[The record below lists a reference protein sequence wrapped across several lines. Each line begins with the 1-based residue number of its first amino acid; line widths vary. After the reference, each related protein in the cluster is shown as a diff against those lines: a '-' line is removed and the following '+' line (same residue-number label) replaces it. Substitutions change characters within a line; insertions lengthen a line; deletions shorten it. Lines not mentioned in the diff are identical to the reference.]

1 MDAINLII
9 FAVLFVLQVA
19 IIILLLRRRSG
30 DAGHQTE
37 LLARQLQAQ
46 DNERRAQIE
55 RLEAAVQTLR
65 EDNYRQQVKLLELV
79 QNQSDS
85 QTRRLGAFMAE
96 MQKSNEQKLD
106 QMRQTVDE
114 KLTGTLNTRL
124 NASFQTVSQQL
135 ESVYKSLGEMQKL
148 SSGVTESV
156 NGLNRVLTN
165 VKSRGTW
172 AEVQLGN
179 ILDQTVPGM
188 YDTNVATN
196 PKYNGRVEFAVRIP
210 AADGSGHAWLP
221 IDSKFPME
229 DYARLTAAAQAGDRQ
244 GMESAQKALEQRVR
258 DEAKLVRQYIS
269 APETTPF
276 AVLYLATEG
285 LYAQILGSRSGLA
298 EKLQQQGILLAGP
311 TTVTALLNALAMGFR
326 TLAINRKATE
336 VWQVLGAAKMQYE
349 KFGDLLPGLKWL
361 NFGGGH
367 HITRPGYDLATLEA
381 CIARMQEKYGVQVY
395 LEPGEAWALNAGY
408 LVTTVL
414 DTLQNGETHL
424 AILDMSAAC
433 HTPDVIEMPYRPP
446 LLDAG
451 EPGEKP
457 CTLRL
462 GGPTCLAGDVVGDYS
477 FAAPLTEGDRL
488 IFGDMAIY
496 STCKNN
502 TFNGMPLPDIWV
514 LHENGTTQPL
524 ARFGYHD
531 FKYRLGSPR

>member
-1 MDAINLII
+1 MDAINLIL

-19 IIILLLRRRSG
+19 ILILLLRRRSG

-269 APETTPF
+269 ASETTPF

-349 KFGDLLPGLKWL
+349 KFGDLLQKA
-361 NFGGGH
+361 
-367 HITRPGYDLATLEA
+367 RKKVDEA
-381 CIARMQEKYGVQVY
+381 GK
-395 LEPGEAWALNAGY
+395 
-408 LVTTVL
+408 VL
-414 DTLQNGETHL
+414 DEADHRNHIIQKHLRRVETLDEPT
-424 AILDMSAAC
+424 AAEAV
-433 HTPDVIEMPYRPP
+433 PELFD
-446 LLDAG
+446 
-451 EPGEKP
+451 
-457 CTLRL
+457 
-462 GGPTCLAGDVVGDYS
+462 
-477 FAAPLTEGDRL
+477 
-488 IFGDMAIY
+488 
-496 STCKNN
+496 
-502 TFNGMPLPDIWV
+502 
-514 LHENGTTQPL
+514 
-524 ARFGYHD
+524 
-531 FKYRLGSPR
+531 

>member
-1 MDAINLII
+1 MDAINLIL

-19 IIILLLRRRSG
+19 IILLLLRRRSG

-349 KFGDLLPGLKWL
+349 KFGDLLQKA
-361 NFGGGH
+361 
-367 HITRPGYDLATLEA
+367 RKKVDEA
-381 CIARMQEKYGVQVY
+381 GK
-395 LEPGEAWALNAGY
+395 
-408 LVTTVL
+408 VL
-414 DTLQNGETHL
+414 DEADHRNDIIQKHLRRGET
-424 AILDMSAAC
+424 LDDPTAAEAV
-433 HTPDVIEMPYRPP
+433 PELFD
-446 LLDAG
+446 
-451 EPGEKP
+451 
-457 CTLRL
+457 
-462 GGPTCLAGDVVGDYS
+462 
-477 FAAPLTEGDRL
+477 
-488 IFGDMAIY
+488 
-496 STCKNN
+496 
-502 TFNGMPLPDIWV
+502 
-514 LHENGTTQPL
+514 
-524 ARFGYHD
+524 
-531 FKYRLGSPR
+531 

>member
-1 MDAINLII
+1 MDSINLIL

-19 IIILLLRRRSG
+19 ILILLLRRRSG

-135 ESVYKSLGEMQKL
+135 ESVYKSLGEMHKL

-188 YDTNVATN
+188 YDTNVVTN

-349 KFGDLLPGLKWL
+349 KFGDLLQKA
-361 NFGGGH
+361 
-367 HITRPGYDLATLEA
+367 RKKVDEA
-381 CIARMQEKYGVQVY
+381 GK
-395 LEPGEAWALNAGY
+395 
-408 LVTTVL
+408 VL
-414 DTLQNGETHL
+414 DEADHRNDIIQKHLRRVETLDDPT
-424 AILDMSAAC
+424 AAEAV
-433 HTPDVIEMPYRPP
+433 PELFD
-446 LLDAG
+446 
-451 EPGEKP
+451 
-457 CTLRL
+457 
-462 GGPTCLAGDVVGDYS
+462 
-477 FAAPLTEGDRL
+477 
-488 IFGDMAIY
+488 
-496 STCKNN
+496 
-502 TFNGMPLPDIWV
+502 
-514 LHENGTTQPL
+514 
-524 ARFGYHD
+524 
-531 FKYRLGSPR
+531 

>member
-1 MDAINLII
+1 MDAINLIL

-244 GMESAQKALEQRVR
+244 GIESAQKALEQRVR

-269 APETTPF
+269 ALETTPF

-349 KFGDLLPGLKWL
+349 KFGDLLQKA
-361 NFGGGH
+361 
-367 HITRPGYDLATLEA
+367 RKKVDEA
-381 CIARMQEKYGVQVY
+381 GK
-395 LEPGEAWALNAGY
+395 
-408 LVTTVL
+408 VL
-414 DTLQNGETHL
+414 DEADHRNHIIQKHLRRVETLDDPT
-424 AILDMSAAC
+424 AAEAV
-433 HTPDVIEMPYRPP
+433 PELFD
-446 LLDAG
+446 
-451 EPGEKP
+451 
-457 CTLRL
+457 
-462 GGPTCLAGDVVGDYS
+462 
-477 FAAPLTEGDRL
+477 
-488 IFGDMAIY
+488 
-496 STCKNN
+496 
-502 TFNGMPLPDIWV
+502 
-514 LHENGTTQPL
+514 
-524 ARFGYHD
+524 
-531 FKYRLGSPR
+531 

>member
-1 MDAINLII
+1 MDAINLIL

-19 IIILLLRRRSG
+19 IILLLLRRRSG

-349 KFGDLLPGLKWL
+349 KFGDLLQKA
-361 NFGGGH
+361 
-367 HITRPGYDLATLEA
+367 RKKVDEA
-381 CIARMQEKYGVQVY
+381 GK
-395 LEPGEAWALNAGY
+395 
-408 LVTTVL
+408 VL
-414 DTLQNGETHL
+414 DEADHRNAIIQKHLRRVETLDEP
-424 AILDMSAAC
+424 AAVEAV
-433 HTPDVIEMPYRPP
+433 PELFD
-446 LLDAG
+446 
-451 EPGEKP
+451 
-457 CTLRL
+457 
-462 GGPTCLAGDVVGDYS
+462 
-477 FAAPLTEGDRL
+477 
-488 IFGDMAIY
+488 
-496 STCKNN
+496 
-502 TFNGMPLPDIWV
+502 
-514 LHENGTTQPL
+514 
-524 ARFGYHD
+524 
-531 FKYRLGSPR
+531 

>member
-19 IIILLLRRRSG
+19 ILILLLRRRGG

-349 KFGDLLPGLKWL
+349 KFGDLLQKA
-361 NFGGGH
+361 
-367 HITRPGYDLATLEA
+367 RKKVDEA
-381 CIARMQEKYGVQVY
+381 GK
-395 LEPGEAWALNAGY
+395 
-408 LVTTVL
+408 VL
-414 DTLQNGETHL
+414 DEADHRNDIIQKHLRRVETLDDPT
-424 AILDMSAAC
+424 AAEAV
-433 HTPDVIEMPYRPP
+433 PELFD
-446 LLDAG
+446 
-451 EPGEKP
+451 
-457 CTLRL
+457 
-462 GGPTCLAGDVVGDYS
+462 
-477 FAAPLTEGDRL
+477 
-488 IFGDMAIY
+488 
-496 STCKNN
+496 
-502 TFNGMPLPDIWV
+502 
-514 LHENGTTQPL
+514 
-524 ARFGYHD
+524 
-531 FKYRLGSPR
+531 

>member
-1 MDAINLII
+1 MDAINLIL

-19 IIILLLRRRSG
+19 ILILLLRRRSG

-55 RLEAAVQTLR
+55 RMEAAVQTLR

-349 KFGDLLPGLKWL
+349 KFGDLLQKA
-361 NFGGGH
+361 
-367 HITRPGYDLATLEA
+367 RKKVDEA
-381 CIARMQEKYGVQVY
+381 GK
-395 LEPGEAWALNAGY
+395 
-408 LVTTVL
+408 VL
-414 DTLQNGETHL
+414 DEADHRNDIIQKHLRRVETLDDPT
-424 AILDMSAAC
+424 AAEAV
-433 HTPDVIEMPYRPP
+433 PELFD
-446 LLDAG
+446 
-451 EPGEKP
+451 
-457 CTLRL
+457 
-462 GGPTCLAGDVVGDYS
+462 
-477 FAAPLTEGDRL
+477 
-488 IFGDMAIY
+488 
-496 STCKNN
+496 
-502 TFNGMPLPDIWV
+502 
-514 LHENGTTQPL
+514 
-524 ARFGYHD
+524 
-531 FKYRLGSPR
+531 

>member
-1 MDAINLII
+1 MDAINLIL

-85 QTRRLGAFMAE
+85 QIRRLGAFMAE

-349 KFGDLLPGLKWL
+349 KFGDLLQKA
-361 NFGGGH
+361 
-367 HITRPGYDLATLEA
+367 RKKVDEA
-381 CIARMQEKYGVQVY
+381 GK
-395 LEPGEAWALNAGY
+395 
-408 LVTTVL
+408 VL
-414 DTLQNGETHL
+414 DEADHRNDIIQKHLRRVETLDDPT
-424 AILDMSAAC
+424 AAEAV
-433 HTPDVIEMPYRPP
+433 PELFD
-446 LLDAG
+446 
-451 EPGEKP
+451 
-457 CTLRL
+457 
-462 GGPTCLAGDVVGDYS
+462 
-477 FAAPLTEGDRL
+477 
-488 IFGDMAIY
+488 
-496 STCKNN
+496 
-502 TFNGMPLPDIWV
+502 
-514 LHENGTTQPL
+514 
-524 ARFGYHD
+524 
-531 FKYRLGSPR
+531 

>member
-19 IIILLLRRRSG
+19 ILILLLRRRSG

-285 LYAQILGSRSGLA
+285 LYAQILGSRSGLV

-349 KFGDLLPGLKWL
+349 KFGDLLQKA
-361 NFGGGH
+361 
-367 HITRPGYDLATLEA
+367 RKKVDEA
-381 CIARMQEKYGVQVY
+381 GK
-395 LEPGEAWALNAGY
+395 
-408 LVTTVL
+408 VL
-414 DTLQNGETHL
+414 DEADRRNHIIQKHLRRVETLDDPT
-424 AILDMSAAC
+424 AAEAV
-433 HTPDVIEMPYRPP
+433 PELFD
-446 LLDAG
+446 
-451 EPGEKP
+451 
-457 CTLRL
+457 
-462 GGPTCLAGDVVGDYS
+462 
-477 FAAPLTEGDRL
+477 
-488 IFGDMAIY
+488 
-496 STCKNN
+496 
-502 TFNGMPLPDIWV
+502 
-514 LHENGTTQPL
+514 
-524 ARFGYHD
+524 
-531 FKYRLGSPR
+531 

>member
-1 MDAINLII
+1 MDAINLIL

-19 IIILLLRRRSG
+19 ILILLLRRRSG

-85 QTRRLGAFMAE
+85 QTGRLGAFMAE

-298 EKLQQQGILLAGP
+298 EKLQQQGVLLAGP

-349 KFGDLLPGLKWL
+349 KFGDLLQKA
-361 NFGGGH
+361 
-367 HITRPGYDLATLEA
+367 RKKVDEA
-381 CIARMQEKYGVQVY
+381 GK
-395 LEPGEAWALNAGY
+395 
-408 LVTTVL
+408 VL
-414 DTLQNGETHL
+414 DEADHRNDIIQKHLRRVETLDDPT
-424 AILDMSAAC
+424 AAEAV
-433 HTPDVIEMPYRPP
+433 PELFD
-446 LLDAG
+446 
-451 EPGEKP
+451 
-457 CTLRL
+457 
-462 GGPTCLAGDVVGDYS
+462 
-477 FAAPLTEGDRL
+477 
-488 IFGDMAIY
+488 
-496 STCKNN
+496 
-502 TFNGMPLPDIWV
+502 
-514 LHENGTTQPL
+514 
-524 ARFGYHD
+524 
-531 FKYRLGSPR
+531 

>member
-1 MDAINLII
+1 MDAMNLII

-19 IIILLLRRRSG
+19 ILILLLRRRSG

-55 RLEAAVQTLR
+55 RLEGAVQTLR

-349 KFGDLLPGLKWL
+349 KFGDLLQKA
-361 NFGGGH
+361 
-367 HITRPGYDLATLEA
+367 RKKVDEA
-381 CIARMQEKYGVQVY
+381 GK
-395 LEPGEAWALNAGY
+395 
-408 LVTTVL
+408 VL
-414 DTLQNGETHL
+414 DEADHRNAIIQKHLRRVETLDDPT
-424 AILDMSAAC
+424 AAEAV
-433 HTPDVIEMPYRPP
+433 PELFD
-446 LLDAG
+446 
-451 EPGEKP
+451 
-457 CTLRL
+457 
-462 GGPTCLAGDVVGDYS
+462 
-477 FAAPLTEGDRL
+477 
-488 IFGDMAIY
+488 
-496 STCKNN
+496 
-502 TFNGMPLPDIWV
+502 
-514 LHENGTTQPL
+514 
-524 ARFGYHD
+524 
-531 FKYRLGSPR
+531 

>member
-1 MDAINLII
+1 MDAINLIL

-19 IIILLLRRRSG
+19 ILILLLRRRSG

-196 PKYNGRVEFAVRIP
+196 PKYNGRVEFAVRLP

-349 KFGDLLPGLKWL
+349 KFGDLLQKA
-361 NFGGGH
+361 
-367 HITRPGYDLATLEA
+367 RKKVDEA
-381 CIARMQEKYGVQVY
+381 GK
-395 LEPGEAWALNAGY
+395 
-408 LVTTVL
+408 VL
-414 DTLQNGETHL
+414 DEADHRNDIIQKHLRRVETLDDPT
-424 AILDMSAAC
+424 AAEAV
-433 HTPDVIEMPYRPP
+433 PELFD
-446 LLDAG
+446 
-451 EPGEKP
+451 
-457 CTLRL
+457 
-462 GGPTCLAGDVVGDYS
+462 
-477 FAAPLTEGDRL
+477 
-488 IFGDMAIY
+488 
-496 STCKNN
+496 
-502 TFNGMPLPDIWV
+502 
-514 LHENGTTQPL
+514 
-524 ARFGYHD
+524 
-531 FKYRLGSPR
+531 

>member
-1 MDAINLII
+1 MDAINLIL

-19 IIILLLRRRSG
+19 ILILLLRRRSG

-85 QTRRLGAFMAE
+85 QTRRLGTFMAE

-156 NGLNRVLTN
+156 NGPNRVLTN

-179 ILDQTVPGM
+179 ILDQTMPGM

-349 KFGDLLPGLKWL
+349 KFGDLLQKA
-361 NFGGGH
+361 
-367 HITRPGYDLATLEA
+367 RKKVDEA
-381 CIARMQEKYGVQVY
+381 GK
-395 LEPGEAWALNAGY
+395 
-408 LVTTVL
+408 VL
-414 DTLQNGETHL
+414 DEADHRNDIIQKHLRRVETLDDPT
-424 AILDMSAAC
+424 AAEAV
-433 HTPDVIEMPYRPP
+433 PELFD
-446 LLDAG
+446 
-451 EPGEKP
+451 
-457 CTLRL
+457 
-462 GGPTCLAGDVVGDYS
+462 
-477 FAAPLTEGDRL
+477 
-488 IFGDMAIY
+488 
-496 STCKNN
+496 
-502 TFNGMPLPDIWV
+502 
-514 LHENGTTQPL
+514 
-524 ARFGYHD
+524 
-531 FKYRLGSPR
+531 

>member
-1 MDAINLII
+1 MDAINLIL

-19 IIILLLRRRSG
+19 ILILLLRRRSG

-156 NGLNRVLTN
+156 SGLNRVLTN

-210 AADGSGHAWLP
+210 AADGSEHAWLP

-258 DEAKLVRQYIS
+258 DEAKLVCQYIS
-269 APETTPF
+269 VPETTPF

-349 KFGDLLPGLKWL
+349 KFGDLLQKA
-361 NFGGGH
+361 
-367 HITRPGYDLATLEA
+367 RKKVDEA
-381 CIARMQEKYGVQVY
+381 GK
-395 LEPGEAWALNAGY
+395 
-408 LVTTVL
+408 VL
-414 DTLQNGETHL
+414 DEADHRNDIIQKHLRRVETLDDPT
-424 AILDMSAAC
+424 AAEAV
-433 HTPDVIEMPYRPP
+433 PELFD
-446 LLDAG
+446 
-451 EPGEKP
+451 
-457 CTLRL
+457 
-462 GGPTCLAGDVVGDYS
+462 
-477 FAAPLTEGDRL
+477 
-488 IFGDMAIY
+488 
-496 STCKNN
+496 
-502 TFNGMPLPDIWV
+502 
-514 LHENGTTQPL
+514 
-524 ARFGYHD
+524 
-531 FKYRLGSPR
+531 

>member
-1 MDAINLII
+1 MDAINLIL

-106 QMRQTVDE
+106 QMRHTVDE

-349 KFGDLLPGLKWL
+349 KFGDLLQKA
-361 NFGGGH
+361 
-367 HITRPGYDLATLEA
+367 RKKVDEA
-381 CIARMQEKYGVQVY
+381 GK
-395 LEPGEAWALNAGY
+395 
-408 LVTTVL
+408 VL
-414 DTLQNGETHL
+414 DEADHRNHIIQKHLRRVETL
-424 AILDMSAAC
+424 DDPAAAEAV
-433 HTPDVIEMPYRPP
+433 PELFD
-446 LLDAG
+446 
-451 EPGEKP
+451 
-457 CTLRL
+457 
-462 GGPTCLAGDVVGDYS
+462 
-477 FAAPLTEGDRL
+477 
-488 IFGDMAIY
+488 
-496 STCKNN
+496 
-502 TFNGMPLPDIWV
+502 
-514 LHENGTTQPL
+514 
-524 ARFGYHD
+524 
-531 FKYRLGSPR
+531 

>member
-1 MDAINLII
+1 MDPINLIL

-19 IIILLLRRRSG
+19 ILILLLRRRSG

-349 KFGDLLPGLKWL
+349 KFGDLLQKA
-361 NFGGGH
+361 
-367 HITRPGYDLATLEA
+367 RKKVDEA
-381 CIARMQEKYGVQVY
+381 GK
-395 LEPGEAWALNAGY
+395 
-408 LVTTVL
+408 VL
-414 DTLQNGETHL
+414 DEADHRNDIIQKHLRRVETLDDPTAADMVLGEG
-424 AILDMSAAC
+424 
-433 HTPDVIEMPYRPP
+433 V
-446 LLDAG
+446 
-451 EPGEKP
+451 
-457 CTLRL
+457 
-462 GGPTCLAGDVVGDYS
+462 
-477 FAAPLTEGDRL
+477 
-488 IFGDMAIY
+488 
-496 STCKNN
+496 
-502 TFNGMPLPDIWV
+502 
-514 LHENGTTQPL
+514 
-524 ARFGYHD
+524 
-531 FKYRLGSPR
+531 

>member
-1 MDAINLII
+1 MDAINLIL

-19 IIILLLRRRSG
+19 ILILLLRRRSG

-196 PKYNGRVEFAVRIP
+196 PKYNGRVEFAVWIP

-349 KFGDLLPGLKWL
+349 KFGDLLQKA
-361 NFGGGH
+361 
-367 HITRPGYDLATLEA
+367 RKKVDEA
-381 CIARMQEKYGVQVY
+381 GK
-395 LEPGEAWALNAGY
+395 
-408 LVTTVL
+408 VL
-414 DTLQNGETHL
+414 DEADHRNHIIQKHLRRVETLDDPT
-424 AILDMSAAC
+424 AAEAV
-433 HTPDVIEMPYRPP
+433 PELFD
-446 LLDAG
+446 
-451 EPGEKP
+451 
-457 CTLRL
+457 
-462 GGPTCLAGDVVGDYS
+462 
-477 FAAPLTEGDRL
+477 
-488 IFGDMAIY
+488 
-496 STCKNN
+496 
-502 TFNGMPLPDIWV
+502 
-514 LHENGTTQPL
+514 
-524 ARFGYHD
+524 
-531 FKYRLGSPR
+531 

>member
-1 MDAINLII
+1 MDAINLIL

-19 IIILLLRRRSG
+19 ILILLLHRRSG

-55 RLEAAVQTLR
+55 RLESAVQTLR

-349 KFGDLLPGLKWL
+349 KFGDLLQKA
-361 NFGGGH
+361 
-367 HITRPGYDLATLEA
+367 RKKVDEA
-381 CIARMQEKYGVQVY
+381 GK
-395 LEPGEAWALNAGY
+395 
-408 LVTTVL
+408 VL
-414 DTLQNGETHL
+414 DEADHRNHIIQKHLRRVETLDDPT
-424 AILDMSAAC
+424 AAEAV
-433 HTPDVIEMPYRPP
+433 PELFD
-446 LLDAG
+446 
-451 EPGEKP
+451 
-457 CTLRL
+457 
-462 GGPTCLAGDVVGDYS
+462 
-477 FAAPLTEGDRL
+477 
-488 IFGDMAIY
+488 
-496 STCKNN
+496 
-502 TFNGMPLPDIWV
+502 
-514 LHENGTTQPL
+514 
-524 ARFGYHD
+524 
-531 FKYRLGSPR
+531 

>member
-1 MDAINLII
+1 MQVRFMVCFFQGGRGMDAINLIL

-19 IIILLLRRRSG
+19 ILILLLRRRSG

-55 RLEAAVQTLR
+55 RLEAAVQILR

-349 KFGDLLPGLKWL
+349 KFGDLLQKA
-361 NFGGGH
+361 
-367 HITRPGYDLATLEA
+367 RKKVDEA
-381 CIARMQEKYGVQVY
+381 GK
-395 LEPGEAWALNAGY
+395 
-408 LVTTVL
+408 VL
-414 DTLQNGETHL
+414 DEADHRNHIIQKHLRRVETLDDPT
-424 AILDMSAAC
+424 AAEAV
-433 HTPDVIEMPYRPP
+433 PELFD
-446 LLDAG
+446 
-451 EPGEKP
+451 
-457 CTLRL
+457 
-462 GGPTCLAGDVVGDYS
+462 
-477 FAAPLTEGDRL
+477 
-488 IFGDMAIY
+488 
-496 STCKNN
+496 
-502 TFNGMPLPDIWV
+502 
-514 LHENGTTQPL
+514 
-524 ARFGYHD
+524 
-531 FKYRLGSPR
+531 

>member
-1 MDAINLII
+1 MDAINLIL

-19 IIILLLRRRSG
+19 ILILLLRRRSG

-244 GMESAQKALEQRVR
+244 GVESAQKALEQRVR

-349 KFGDLLPGLKWL
+349 KFGDLLQKA
-361 NFGGGH
+361 
-367 HITRPGYDLATLEA
+367 RKKVDEA
-381 CIARMQEKYGVQVY
+381 GK
-395 LEPGEAWALNAGY
+395 
-408 LVTTVL
+408 VL
-414 DTLQNGETHL
+414 DEADHRNHIIQKHLRRVETLDDPT
-424 AILDMSAAC
+424 AAEAV
-433 HTPDVIEMPYRPP
+433 PELFD
-446 LLDAG
+446 
-451 EPGEKP
+451 
-457 CTLRL
+457 
-462 GGPTCLAGDVVGDYS
+462 
-477 FAAPLTEGDRL
+477 
-488 IFGDMAIY
+488 
-496 STCKNN
+496 
-502 TFNGMPLPDIWV
+502 
-514 LHENGTTQPL
+514 
-524 ARFGYHD
+524 
-531 FKYRLGSPR
+531 

>member
-1 MDAINLII
+1 MDAINLIL
-9 FAVLFVLQVA
+9 FAVLFVLQMA
-19 IIILLLRRRSG
+19 ILILLLRRRSG

-269 APETTPF
+269 APVTTPF

-349 KFGDLLPGLKWL
+349 KFGDLLQKA
-361 NFGGGH
+361 
-367 HITRPGYDLATLEA
+367 RKKVDEA
-381 CIARMQEKYGVQVY
+381 GK
-395 LEPGEAWALNAGY
+395 
-408 LVTTVL
+408 VL
-414 DTLQNGETHL
+414 DEADHRNHIIQKHLRRVETL
-424 AILDMSAAC
+424 D
-433 HTPDVIEMPYRPP
+433 D
-446 LLDAG
+446 
-451 EPGEKP
+451 
-457 CTLRL
+457 
-462 GGPTCLAGDVVGDYS
+462 PTVAEAVPELFD
-477 FAAPLTEGDRL
+477 
-488 IFGDMAIY
+488 
-496 STCKNN
+496 
-502 TFNGMPLPDIWV
+502 
-514 LHENGTTQPL
+514 
-524 ARFGYHD
+524 
-531 FKYRLGSPR
+531 

>member
-1 MDAINLII
+1 MDSINLIL

-19 IIILLLRRRSG
+19 IVILLLRRRSG

-85 QTRRLGAFMAE
+85 QTRRVGAFMAE

-210 AADGSGHAWLP
+210 AADGSGQAWLP

-285 LYAQILGSRSGLA
+285 LYAQILSSRSGLA

-349 KFGDLLPGLKWL
+349 KFGDLLQKA
-361 NFGGGH
+361 
-367 HITRPGYDLATLEA
+367 RKKVDEA
-381 CIARMQEKYGVQVY
+381 GK
-395 LEPGEAWALNAGY
+395 
-408 LVTTVL
+408 VL
-414 DTLQNGETHL
+414 DEADHRNHIIQKHLRRVETLDDPTAAEALLGEG
-424 AILDMSAAC
+424 
-433 HTPDVIEMPYRPP
+433 V
-446 LLDAG
+446 
-451 EPGEKP
+451 
-457 CTLRL
+457 
-462 GGPTCLAGDVVGDYS
+462 
-477 FAAPLTEGDRL
+477 
-488 IFGDMAIY
+488 
-496 STCKNN
+496 
-502 TFNGMPLPDIWV
+502 
-514 LHENGTTQPL
+514 
-524 ARFGYHD
+524 
-531 FKYRLGSPR
+531 

>member
-1 MDAINLII
+1 MDAINLIL

-19 IIILLLRRRSG
+19 ILILLLRRRSG

-85 QTRRLGAFMAE
+85 QTRRLGGFMAE

-349 KFGDLLPGLKWL
+349 KFGDLLQKA
-361 NFGGGH
+361 
-367 HITRPGYDLATLEA
+367 RKKVDEA
-381 CIARMQEKYGVQVY
+381 GK
-395 LEPGEAWALNAGY
+395 
-408 LVTTVL
+408 VL
-414 DTLQNGETHL
+414 DEADHRNHIIQKHLCRVETLDDPT
-424 AILDMSAAC
+424 AAEAV
-433 HTPDVIEMPYRPP
+433 PELFD
-446 LLDAG
+446 
-451 EPGEKP
+451 
-457 CTLRL
+457 
-462 GGPTCLAGDVVGDYS
+462 
-477 FAAPLTEGDRL
+477 
-488 IFGDMAIY
+488 
-496 STCKNN
+496 
-502 TFNGMPLPDIWV
+502 
-514 LHENGTTQPL
+514 
-524 ARFGYHD
+524 
-531 FKYRLGSPR
+531 

>member
-1 MDAINLII
+1 MDSITLIL

-85 QTRRLGAFMAE
+85 QTRRVGAFMAE

-210 AADGSGHAWLP
+210 AADGSGQAWLP

-285 LYAQILGSRSGLA
+285 LYAQILSSRSGLA

-349 KFGDLLPGLKWL
+349 KFGDLLQKA
-361 NFGGGH
+361 
-367 HITRPGYDLATLEA
+367 RKKVDEA
-381 CIARMQEKYGVQVY
+381 GK
-395 LEPGEAWALNAGY
+395 
-408 LVTTVL
+408 VL
-414 DTLQNGETHL
+414 DEADHRNDIIQKHLRRVETLDDPTAAEALLGEG
-424 AILDMSAAC
+424 
-433 HTPDVIEMPYRPP
+433 V
-446 LLDAG
+446 
-451 EPGEKP
+451 
-457 CTLRL
+457 
-462 GGPTCLAGDVVGDYS
+462 
-477 FAAPLTEGDRL
+477 
-488 IFGDMAIY
+488 
-496 STCKNN
+496 
-502 TFNGMPLPDIWV
+502 
-514 LHENGTTQPL
+514 
-524 ARFGYHD
+524 
-531 FKYRLGSPR
+531 

>member
-1 MDAINLII
+1 MDAINLIL
-9 FAVLFVLQVA
+9 FVVLFVLQVA

-55 RLEAAVQTLR
+55 RLETAVQTLR

-336 VWQVLGAAKMQYE
+336 VWQVLGAAKMQYD
-349 KFGDLLPGLKWL
+349 KFGDLLQKA
-361 NFGGGH
+361 
-367 HITRPGYDLATLEA
+367 RKKVDEA
-381 CIARMQEKYGVQVY
+381 GK
-395 LEPGEAWALNAGY
+395 
-408 LVTTVL
+408 VL
-414 DTLQNGETHL
+414 DEADHRNHIIQKHLRRVETLDDPT
-424 AILDMSAAC
+424 AAEAV
-433 HTPDVIEMPYRPP
+433 PELFD
-446 LLDAG
+446 
-451 EPGEKP
+451 
-457 CTLRL
+457 
-462 GGPTCLAGDVVGDYS
+462 
-477 FAAPLTEGDRL
+477 
-488 IFGDMAIY
+488 
-496 STCKNN
+496 
-502 TFNGMPLPDIWV
+502 
-514 LHENGTTQPL
+514 
-524 ARFGYHD
+524 
-531 FKYRLGSPR
+531 

>member
-1 MDAINLII
+1 MDAINLIL

-210 AADGSGHAWLP
+210 AADDSGHAWLP

-349 KFGDLLPGLKWL
+349 KFGDLLQKA
-361 NFGGGH
+361 
-367 HITRPGYDLATLEA
+367 RKKVDEA
-381 CIARMQEKYGVQVY
+381 GK
-395 LEPGEAWALNAGY
+395 
-408 LVTTVL
+408 VL
-414 DTLQNGETHL
+414 DEADHRNAIIQKHLRRVETLDEPT
-424 AILDMSAAC
+424 AAEAV
-433 HTPDVIEMPYRPP
+433 PELFD
-446 LLDAG
+446 
-451 EPGEKP
+451 
-457 CTLRL
+457 
-462 GGPTCLAGDVVGDYS
+462 
-477 FAAPLTEGDRL
+477 
-488 IFGDMAIY
+488 
-496 STCKNN
+496 
-502 TFNGMPLPDIWV
+502 
-514 LHENGTTQPL
+514 
-524 ARFGYHD
+524 
-531 FKYRLGSPR
+531 

>member
-1 MDAINLII
+1 MDAINLIL

-229 DYARLTAAAQAGDRQ
+229 DYARLSAAAQAGDRQ

-349 KFGDLLPGLKWL
+349 KFGDLLQKA
-361 NFGGGH
+361 
-367 HITRPGYDLATLEA
+367 RKKVDEA
-381 CIARMQEKYGVQVY
+381 GK
-395 LEPGEAWALNAGY
+395 
-408 LVTTVL
+408 VL
-414 DTLQNGETHL
+414 DEADHRNHIIQKHLRRVETLDDPT
-424 AILDMSAAC
+424 AAEAV
-433 HTPDVIEMPYRPP
+433 PELFD
-446 LLDAG
+446 
-451 EPGEKP
+451 
-457 CTLRL
+457 
-462 GGPTCLAGDVVGDYS
+462 
-477 FAAPLTEGDRL
+477 
-488 IFGDMAIY
+488 
-496 STCKNN
+496 
-502 TFNGMPLPDIWV
+502 
-514 LHENGTTQPL
+514 
-524 ARFGYHD
+524 
-531 FKYRLGSPR
+531 

>member
-1 MDAINLII
+1 
-9 FAVLFVLQVA
+9 
-19 IIILLLRRRSG
+19 
-30 DAGHQTE
+30 
-37 LLARQLQAQ
+37 
-46 DNERRAQIE
+46 
-55 RLEAAVQTLR
+55 
-65 EDNYRQQVKLLELV
+65 
-79 QNQSDS
+79 
-85 QTRRLGAFMAE
+85 MAE

-285 LYAQILGSRSGLA
+285 LLKCSMRSSA
-298 EKLQQQGILLAGP
+298 TCCKRPAKRWMRPARCWTRRITVMTSFKSTCAGWRP
-311 TTVTALLNALAMGFR
+311 WTTRLR
-326 TLAINRKATE
+326 RK
-336 VWQVLGAAKMQYE
+336 
-349 KFGDLLPGLKWL
+349 
-361 NFGGGH
+361 
-367 HITRPGYDLATLEA
+367 R
-381 CIARMQEKYGVQVY
+381 
-395 LEPGEAWALNAGY
+395 
-408 LVTTVL
+408 
-414 DTLQNGETHL
+414 
-424 AILDMSAAC
+424 
-433 HTPDVIEMPYRPP
+433 YRN
-446 LLDAG
+446 
-451 EPGEKP
+451 
-457 CTLRL
+457 
-462 GGPTCLAGDVVGDYS
+462 Y
-477 FAAPLTEGDRL
+477 LTEQTR
-488 IFGDMAIY
+488 
-496 STCKNN
+496 
-502 TFNGMPLPDIWV
+502 
-514 LHENGTTQPL
+514 
-524 ARFGYHD
+524 
-531 FKYRLGSPR
+531 

>member
-349 KFGDLLPGLKWL
+349 FGDLLQKA
-361 NFGGGH
+361 
-367 HITRPGYDLATLEA
+367 RKKVDEA
-381 CIARMQEKYGVQVY
+381 GK
-395 LEPGEAWALNAGY
+395 
-408 LVTTVL
+408 VL
-414 DTLQNGETHL
+414 DEADHRNHIIQKHLCRVETLDDPT
-424 AILDMSAAC
+424 AAEAV
-433 HTPDVIEMPYRPP
+433 PELFD
-446 LLDAG
+446 
-451 EPGEKP
+451 
-457 CTLRL
+457 
-462 GGPTCLAGDVVGDYS
+462 
-477 FAAPLTEGDRL
+477 
-488 IFGDMAIY
+488 
-496 STCKNN
+496 
-502 TFNGMPLPDIWV
+502 
-514 LHENGTTQPL
+514 
-524 ARFGYHD
+524 
-531 FKYRLGSPR
+531 

>member
-1 MDAINLII
+1 MDAINLIL

-19 IIILLLRRRSG
+19 ILILLLRRRSG

-46 DNERRAQIE
+46 ENERRAQIE
-55 RLEAAVQTLR
+55 RFEAAVQTLR

-349 KFGDLLPGLKWL
+349 KFGDLLQKA
-361 NFGGGH
+361 
-367 HITRPGYDLATLEA
+367 RKKVDEA
-381 CIARMQEKYGVQVY
+381 GK
-395 LEPGEAWALNAGY
+395 
-408 LVTTVL
+408 VL
-414 DTLQNGETHL
+414 DEADHRNDIIQKHLRRVETLDDPT
-424 AILDMSAAC
+424 AAEAV
-433 HTPDVIEMPYRPP
+433 PELFD
-446 LLDAG
+446 
-451 EPGEKP
+451 
-457 CTLRL
+457 
-462 GGPTCLAGDVVGDYS
+462 
-477 FAAPLTEGDRL
+477 
-488 IFGDMAIY
+488 
-496 STCKNN
+496 
-502 TFNGMPLPDIWV
+502 
-514 LHENGTTQPL
+514 
-524 ARFGYHD
+524 
-531 FKYRLGSPR
+531 

>member
-1 MDAINLII
+1 MDAINLIL

-30 DAGHQTE
+30 DAGRQTE

-349 KFGDLLPGLKWL
+349 KFGDLLQKA
-361 NFGGGH
+361 
-367 HITRPGYDLATLEA
+367 RKKVDEA
-381 CIARMQEKYGVQVY
+381 GK
-395 LEPGEAWALNAGY
+395 
-408 LVTTVL
+408 VL
-414 DTLQNGETHL
+414 DEADHRNHIIQKHLRRVETLDDPT
-424 AILDMSAAC
+424 AAEAV
-433 HTPDVIEMPYRPP
+433 P
-446 LLDAG
+446 
-451 EPGEKP
+451 
-457 CTLRL
+457 
-462 GGPTCLAGDVVGDYS
+462 
-477 FAAPLTEGDRL
+477 
-488 IFGDMAIY
+488 
-496 STCKNN
+496 
-502 TFNGMPLPDIWV
+502 
-514 LHENGTTQPL
+514 
-524 ARFGYHD
+524 
-531 FKYRLGSPR
+531 

>member
-1 MDAINLII
+1 MDAINLIL

-85 QTRRLGAFMAE
+85 QTRRLGGFMAE

-285 LYAQILGSRSGLA
+285 LYAQILGSRSGLV

-349 KFGDLLPGLKWL
+349 KFGDLLQKA
-361 NFGGGH
+361 
-367 HITRPGYDLATLEA
+367 RKKVDEA
-381 CIARMQEKYGVQVY
+381 GK
-395 LEPGEAWALNAGY
+395 
-408 LVTTVL
+408 VL
-414 DTLQNGETHL
+414 DEADHRNAIIQKHLRRVETLDDPT
-424 AILDMSAAC
+424 AAEAV
-433 HTPDVIEMPYRPP
+433 PELFD
-446 LLDAG
+446 
-451 EPGEKP
+451 
-457 CTLRL
+457 
-462 GGPTCLAGDVVGDYS
+462 
-477 FAAPLTEGDRL
+477 
-488 IFGDMAIY
+488 
-496 STCKNN
+496 
-502 TFNGMPLPDIWV
+502 
-514 LHENGTTQPL
+514 
-524 ARFGYHD
+524 
-531 FKYRLGSPR
+531 

>member
-1 MDAINLII
+1 MDAINLIL
-9 FAVLFVLQVA
+9 FAVFFVLQVA
-19 IIILLLRRRSG
+19 ILSLLLRRRSG
-30 DAGHQTE
+30 DAGHQME

-311 TTVTALLNALAMGFR
+311 TTVTALLNALVMGFR

-349 KFGDLLPGLKWL
+349 KFGDLLQKA
-361 NFGGGH
+361 
-367 HITRPGYDLATLEA
+367 RKKVDEA
-381 CIARMQEKYGVQVY
+381 GK
-395 LEPGEAWALNAGY
+395 
-408 LVTTVL
+408 VL
-414 DTLQNGETHL
+414 DEADHRNDIIQKHLRRVETLDDPT
-424 AILDMSAAC
+424 AAEAV
-433 HTPDVIEMPYRPP
+433 PELFD
-446 LLDAG
+446 
-451 EPGEKP
+451 
-457 CTLRL
+457 
-462 GGPTCLAGDVVGDYS
+462 
-477 FAAPLTEGDRL
+477 
-488 IFGDMAIY
+488 
-496 STCKNN
+496 
-502 TFNGMPLPDIWV
+502 
-514 LHENGTTQPL
+514 
-524 ARFGYHD
+524 
-531 FKYRLGSPR
+531 

>member
-1 MDAINLII
+1 MDAINLIL

-19 IIILLLRRRSG
+19 ILILLLRRRSG

-349 KFGDLLPGLKWL
+349 KFGDLLQKA
-361 NFGGGH
+361 
-367 HITRPGYDLATLEA
+367 RKKVDEA
-381 CIARMQEKYGVQVY
+381 GK
-395 LEPGEAWALNAGY
+395 
-408 LVTTVL
+408 VL
-414 DTLQNGETHL
+414 DEADHRNHIIQKHLRRVETLDDPT
-424 AILDMSAAC
+424 AA
-433 HTPDVIEMPYRPP
+433 E
-446 LLDAG
+446 
-451 EPGEKP
+451 
-457 CTLRL
+457 
-462 GGPTCLAGDVVGDYS
+462 VVPELFD
-477 FAAPLTEGDRL
+477 
-488 IFGDMAIY
+488 
-496 STCKNN
+496 
-502 TFNGMPLPDIWV
+502 
-514 LHENGTTQPL
+514 
-524 ARFGYHD
+524 
-531 FKYRLGSPR
+531 

>member
-1 MDAINLII
+1 MDAINLIL

-19 IIILLLRRRSG
+19 ILILLLRRRSG

-46 DNERRAQIE
+46 GNERRAQIE

-349 KFGDLLPGLKWL
+349 KFGDLLQKA
-361 NFGGGH
+361 
-367 HITRPGYDLATLEA
+367 RKKVDEA
-381 CIARMQEKYGVQVY
+381 GK
-395 LEPGEAWALNAGY
+395 
-408 LVTTVL
+408 VL
-414 DTLQNGETHL
+414 DEADHRNDIIQKHLRRVETLDDPTAADMVLGEG
-424 AILDMSAAC
+424 
-433 HTPDVIEMPYRPP
+433 V
-446 LLDAG
+446 
-451 EPGEKP
+451 
-457 CTLRL
+457 
-462 GGPTCLAGDVVGDYS
+462 
-477 FAAPLTEGDRL
+477 
-488 IFGDMAIY
+488 
-496 STCKNN
+496 
-502 TFNGMPLPDIWV
+502 
-514 LHENGTTQPL
+514 
-524 ARFGYHD
+524 
-531 FKYRLGSPR
+531 

>member
-1 MDAINLII
+1 MDAINLIL

-19 IIILLLRRRSG
+19 ILILLLRRRSG

-85 QTRRLGAFMAE
+85 QIRRLGAFMAE

-349 KFGDLLPGLKWL
+349 KFGDLLQKA
-361 NFGGGH
+361 
-367 HITRPGYDLATLEA
+367 RKKVDEA
-381 CIARMQEKYGVQVY
+381 GK
-395 LEPGEAWALNAGY
+395 
-408 LVTTVL
+408 VL
-414 DTLQNGETHL
+414 DEADHRNDIIQKHLRRVETLDDPT
-424 AILDMSAAC
+424 AA
-433 HTPDVIEMPYRPP
+433 
-446 LLDAG
+446 
-451 EPGEKP
+451 
-457 CTLRL
+457 
-462 GGPTCLAGDVVGDYS
+462 
-477 FAAPLTEGDRL
+477 AAVPELFD
-488 IFGDMAIY
+488 
-496 STCKNN
+496 
-502 TFNGMPLPDIWV
+502 
-514 LHENGTTQPL
+514 
-524 ARFGYHD
+524 
-531 FKYRLGSPR
+531 